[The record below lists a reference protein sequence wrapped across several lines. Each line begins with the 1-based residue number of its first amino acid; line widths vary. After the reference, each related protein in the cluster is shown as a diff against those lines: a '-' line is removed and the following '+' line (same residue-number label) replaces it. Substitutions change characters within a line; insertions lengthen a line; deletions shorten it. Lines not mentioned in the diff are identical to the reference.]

1 MNLYERASEC
11 IDYFESKLP
20 ATLIEQA
27 IDKGDEKELER
38 LVLDCEGIMSQEYYG
53 NTGGLNNVE

>member
-1 MNLYERASEC
+1 MNLYERASDC

-27 IDKGDEKELER
+27 IDSGDEKELER
-38 LVLDCEGIMSQEYYG
+38 LVLDAEATMSLEYYG
-53 NTGGLNNVE
+53 NKGDI